1 MQDPYVQLQIR
12 LPKHWHLDVSFS
24 SLAPQLKVLLDL
36 IVSLPG
42 VSLFPPCCA
51 HWRFLDFSV
60 FENNKPDNHLT
71 PQHTRKFTCFV
82 SFLYQRLPR
91 EMGKN
96 ISAISSMLNF
106 NLQWLET
113 RGTVSKTGIG
123 KPILAC
129 TKFPTEAISM
139 KRKCTK
145 ADTFVWVFLILW
157 WLPPQLGNSCVS
169 QAPTPTK
176 AREGLHLHIT
186 SLRLLLCKWTPR

>member
-1 MQDPYVQLQIR
+1 MQLQIR

-36 IVSLPG
+36 IVSLLG
-42 VSLFPPCCA
+42 VSLFLPCCA

-82 SFLYQRLPR
+82 SFCTNVYQGN
-91 EMGKN
+91 EKKYH
-96 ISAISSMLNF
+96 SISSMLNF

-123 KPILAC
+123 KLILAC

-139 KRKCTK
+139 KRKCTT
-145 ADTFVWVFLILW
+145 ADTF
-157 WLPPQLGNSCVS
+157 
-169 QAPTPTK
+169 
-176 AREGLHLHIT
+176 E
-186 SLRLLLCKWTPR
+186 